1 MDIAGKLRILIEDK
15 GLSQYAFARAAGVT
29 PAYISEILAGKKKPT
44 LDMLEKFCVTLNIT
58 LADFFSGISSRDA
71 ADEVVSI
78 DTPSNS
84 MDSGVKVYRRLV
96 SLRESKGHS
105 QYKLAKLS
113 GVPQPMIKRYED
125 GENQPTID
133 NLKKLCSALEIT
145 LSEFFAEDD
154 PPWTKA
160 DVFRRTIRQSTL
172 SERAQTRAAQPG
184 RRIFHRKPKKSYWST
199 SNICLISTGEI
210 SKKSSREKEA
220 HGLPCAFC
228 IILIFSI

>member
-58 LADFFSGISSRDA
+58 LADFFSGGGSRDA

-84 MDSGVKVYRRLV
+84 MDSGVKVSRRLV

-133 NLKKLCSALEIT
+133 NLKKLCLALGIT

-160 DVFRRTIRQSTL
+160 DVFSSDDPSKYIIGEGTDEGGTV
-172 SERAQTRAAQPG
+172 
-184 RRIFHRKPKKSYWST
+184 WST
-199 SNICLISTGEI
+199 DLPPEAQKELLEYIKYLSYKYRGDKQ
-210 SKKSSREKEA
+210 KK
-220 HGLPCAFC
+220 
-228 IILIFSI
+228 